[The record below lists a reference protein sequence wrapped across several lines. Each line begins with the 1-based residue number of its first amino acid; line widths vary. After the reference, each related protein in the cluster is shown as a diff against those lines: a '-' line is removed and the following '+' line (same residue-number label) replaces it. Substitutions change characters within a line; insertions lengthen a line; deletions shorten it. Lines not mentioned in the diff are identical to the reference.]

1 MMFIF
6 VLDPSIH
13 LPPLPSDASTKEWT
27 PLENLEEPNILCWY
41 IRGTVHIAWQDVGI
55 ASSCHIV
62 SAPAGPAQQR
72 DPIQASYTSAF
83 LRLESFGM
91 HANAKR
97 EVNMRLQAGPAG
109 KNLLL
114 HYPLHFPLS
123 MVQSA
128 NNRLR
133 AWIPIH
139 VPVLTWTTLF
149 SLTQYSN
156 PVFHTR

>member
-1 MMFIF
+1 
-6 VLDPSIH
+6 
-13 LPPLPSDASTKEWT
+13 
-27 PLENLEEPNILCWY
+27 
-41 IRGTVHIAWQDVGI
+41 
-55 ASSCHIV
+55 
-62 SAPAGPAQQR
+62 
-72 DPIQASYTSAF
+72 
-83 LRLESFGM
+83 M

-139 VPVLTWTTLF
+139 VPVLT
-149 SLTQYSN
+149 
-156 PVFHTR
+156 